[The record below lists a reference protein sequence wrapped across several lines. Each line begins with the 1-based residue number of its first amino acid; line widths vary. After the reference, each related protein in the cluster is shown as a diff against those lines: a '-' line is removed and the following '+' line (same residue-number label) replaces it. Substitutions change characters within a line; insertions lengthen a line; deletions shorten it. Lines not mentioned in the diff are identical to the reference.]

1 MTVLAFLP
9 VPDEAKGLI
18 AIPCITF
25 HLGQI
30 FVDAFLAT
38 RWGHSTESQLDV
50 SARS

>member
-9 VPDEAKGLI
+9 DATVSPELKGLI

-30 FVDAFLAT
+30 FMDAFIAT
-38 RWGHSTESQLDV
+38 RWGAESGRWV
-50 SARS
+50 GEF